1 MATRASSSASSNPNP
16 NPKPNPYPNPNP
28 NPNPTQAPR
37 LQLSALPAATLRDL
51 DAITAV
57 DAQVFR
63 SALLR
68 LLCDIG
74 ALERATGQ
82 QVLCPAKLAKLQAAT
97 AHVPGLWP
105 SNATAG

>member
-1 MATRASSSASSNPNP
+1 MRNPGQR
-16 NPKPNPYPNPNP
+16 K
-28 NPNPTQAPR
+28 APR
-37 LQLSALPAATLRDL
+37 LQLSTLPAATLRDL

-82 QVLCPAKLAKLQAAT
+82 QVLCPPKLAKLQAAT
-97 AHVPGLWP
+97 AHVRGLWP
-105 SNATAG
+105 SNATAGDRSVR